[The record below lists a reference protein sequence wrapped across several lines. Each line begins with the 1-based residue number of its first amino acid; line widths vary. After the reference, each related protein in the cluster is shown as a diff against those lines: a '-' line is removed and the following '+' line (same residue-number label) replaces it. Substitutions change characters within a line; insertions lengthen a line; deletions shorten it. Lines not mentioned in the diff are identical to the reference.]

1 MKFQMLLTP
10 IISVMFKS
18 IILHC
23 TNFTEI
29 LRLMHENNDAD
40 KYSLISLIIAAQD
53 IDSSHS
59 R

>member
-10 IISVMFKS
+10 IISVRLKQSF
-18 IILHC
+18 LHC

-29 LRLMHENNDAD
+29 LRLMHENNNAD
-40 KYSLISLIIAAQD
+40 KYSLISPIIAEQD